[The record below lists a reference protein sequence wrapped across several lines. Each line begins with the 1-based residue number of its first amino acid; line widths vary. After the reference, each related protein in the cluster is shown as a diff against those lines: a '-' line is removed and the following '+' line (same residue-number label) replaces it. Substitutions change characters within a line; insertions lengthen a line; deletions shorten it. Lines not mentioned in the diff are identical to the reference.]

1 MITDPVPRKASHRE
15 EFARSD
21 QLAALLVPTN
31 DRLKAIAERIE
42 AAMKTEA
49 RGDIKNT
56 CAAFLTVASSFYKV
70 REPGISVLAARPLR
84 VREGGWRTEI
94 FGDYAPDRMFMRV
107 WMRTAVQKRVTSFGT
122 FLSTL
127 CHEFCHHLD
136 MQRFGFTQSPHTRGF
151 YARAAILY
159 HHTRGTPMRPLVWRR
174 MPRGRWMIDW
184 MAMKAGNGN
193 RSAPR

>member
-1 MITDPVPRKASHRE
+1 MITDLIPRKASYRE
-15 EFARSD
+15 EFVRSD
-21 QLAALLVPTN
+21 RLAALLVPTN

-49 RGDIKNT
+49 RHCGQARGDIKDA
-56 CAAFLTVASSFYKV
+56 CAAFLAAASSFYKV

-84 VREGGWRTEI
+84 AREGGWRTEI
-94 FGDYAPDRMFMRV
+94 FGDYAPDRMLMRV

-151 YARAAILY
+151 YARAGILY
-159 HHTRGTPMRPLVWRR
+159 HHARGTPMRPLVWRR
-174 MPRGRWMIDW
+174 VPRGRWMIDW
-184 MAMKAGNGN
+184 MAMKAQ
-193 RSAPR
+193 